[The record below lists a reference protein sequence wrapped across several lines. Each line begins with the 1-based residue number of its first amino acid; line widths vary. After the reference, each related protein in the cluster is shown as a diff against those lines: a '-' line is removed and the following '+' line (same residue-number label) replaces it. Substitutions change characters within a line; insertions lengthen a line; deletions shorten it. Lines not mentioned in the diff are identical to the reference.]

1 MNNSEINLY
10 SAFSQFIKGMRDLVP
25 SILYEDNDQNIWEAK
40 YLKTLMPQQKRDWG
54 KSLNNIDDP
63 KYLID
68 FGNLRSFILNKLQ
81 FLGARYNNGNIH
93 ELPTMFAQ
101 MNRAR
106 NSLMHFAPFNEEK
119 AALAYLQMINV
130 AVYFEMN
137 ELASTL
143 RELREASINAKYYSG
158 EKKVSSISKKH
169 SRNNTLPIE
178 LNPPDVDEFKRLLL
192 ISKEAYI
199 TTYYI
204 NDDPKT
210 KLWNANRFTETSDV
224 LGNLRSRPNFRNSSW
239 KNQGIQR
246 VYVSI
251 ENKSQK

>member
-1 MNNSEINLY
+1 MNQSTNLY
-10 SAFSQFIKGMRDLVP
+10 IAFEKFITAMRLFISSELMKSDGDDWGNRYRDSLM
-25 SILYEDNDQNIWEAK
+25 NDQQQQWDRNLDEGID
-40 YLKTLMPQQKRDWG
+40 LM
-54 KSLNNIDDP
+54 
-63 KYLID
+63 YLID
-68 FGNLRSFILNKLQ
+68 YGNLKSFVLNRRD
-81 FLGARYNNGNIH
+81 FLGLHINRRDVNN
-93 ELPTMFAQ
+93 LPTIFNQ
-101 MNRAR
+101 MNEAR

-130 AVYFEMN
+130 AVFFEMN
-137 ELASTL
+137 ELAGGL

-178 LNPPDVDEFKRLLL
+178 LNPPDVEEFKRLLL

-204 NDDPKT
+204 NDDPET